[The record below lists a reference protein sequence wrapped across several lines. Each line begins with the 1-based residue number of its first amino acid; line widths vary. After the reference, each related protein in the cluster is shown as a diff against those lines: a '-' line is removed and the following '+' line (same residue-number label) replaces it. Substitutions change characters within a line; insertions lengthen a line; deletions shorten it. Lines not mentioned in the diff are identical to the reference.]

1 MFRPAMTLATLALAV
16 SAVAVP
22 PAFAGEEPDP
32 TSPPAAQPTPTQP
45 TPTQPT
51 PTQPTPTNPVVLT
64 GSSKLSTSQG
74 CMAGNRAKAS
84 VSGSQNESVA
94 FFVDGKKVKTLNTP
108 NSGASYTLTM
118 NCAQLTFGTHR
129 ARAAVTFKTGVSP
142 QQRTL
147 VFQITRTRPVR
158 PQFAG

>member
-1 MFRPAMTLATLALAV
+1 MFRPAMTVATLALAV

-22 PAFAGEEPDP
+22 SAFAGEEPDPDP
-32 TSPPAAQPTPTQP
+32 TSPPAAQPAP

-51 PTQPTPTNPVVLT
+51 PTAPVVLT
-64 GSSKLSTSQG
+64 GSAKLRTSQG
-74 CMAGNRAKAS
+74 CLAGNRAKAS
-84 VSGSQNESVA
+84 VSGSRIESVA

-108 NSGASYTLTM
+108 NSGGSYALTM
-118 NCAQLTFGTHR
+118 SCRQLTFGTHR
-129 ARAAVTFKTGVSP
+129 ARAAVTFQTGASP
-142 QQRTL
+142 HQRTL

>member
-16 SAVAVP
+16 SAVAVS

-32 TSPPAAQPTPTQP
+32 TSPPAAQPAPAPAP
-45 TPTQPT
+45 TPTPAD
-51 PTQPTPTNPVVLT
+51 PVVLT
-64 GSSKLSTSQG
+64 GSAKLRTSQG
-74 CMAGNRAKAS
+74 CMAGNHAKAS
-84 VSGSQNESVA
+84 VSGSRIESVA

-108 NSGASYTLTM
+108 NSGGSYTLTM
-118 NCAQLTFGTHR
+118 SCAQLTFGTHR
-129 ARAAVTFKTGVSP
+129 ARAAVTFETGASP